1 MVAIRAFH
9 FKSWQYLKLIKFLI
23 MTNNINKI
31 EFCVQMTKKLSI
43 GGQAVIEGVMIRSPK
58 YNVVAIRKNN
68 KIKIKKDKIKVRK
81 GKFYKLPIVRGAFN
95 LYDMLVLGTKSLMW
109 SADQQL
115 EKEEKI
121 SKKEITI
128 SFIFALFFGLG
139 IFLVLPY
146 IATNFIGYN
155 EETQPFLF
163 NLIDGIIKIGIFLF
177 YIYAISLMKDIKII
191 FQYHGAEHMSIH
203 CYEKGKKL
211 DVNNIKKFP
220 TLHPRCGTAFIMIV
234 IIVAMLVFS
243 IITPIILMIFP
254 QLLDM
259 HVFPRRIILI
269 LIRFSMLPLIAGI
282 SYEFLKFSAKFEKNP
297 IMKILIWPGLFM
309 QKITT
314 KEPNKK
320 QVEVAMEAVKKIL
333 LLEKRKHI

>member
-1 MVAIRAFH
+1 MP
-9 FKSWQYLKLIKFLI
+9 
-23 MTNNINKI
+23 
-31 EFCVQMTKKLSI
+31 KKLNI
-43 GGQAVIEGVMIRSPK
+43 GGQALIEGVMIRSPK
-58 YNVVAIRKNN
+58 YNVIAVRKNK
-68 KIKIKKDKIKVRK
+68 KIKQRK
-81 GKFYKLPIVRGAFN
+81 GKFYKLPIIRGFYN
-95 LYDMLVLGTKSLMW
+95 LIDMLIIGMKSLMW

-115 EKEEKI
+115 DKNEKI
-121 SKKEITI
+121 SKKEMTL

-155 EETQPFLF
+155 EETQPFFF
-163 NLIDGIIKIGIFLF
+163 NLIDGIIKIGIFLL

-211 DVNNIKKFP
+211 DIKNIKKFP
-220 TLHPRCGTAFIMIV
+220 TLHPRCGTAFLMIV
-234 IIVAMLVFS
+234 IIVAILVFS

-269 LIRFSMLPLIAGI
+269 LIRFSLLPLIAGI
-282 SYEFLKFSAKFEKNP
+282 SYEVLKLGAKYEKNF
-297 IMKILIWPGLFM
+297 IMKAFIAPGLLM

-314 KEPNKK
+314 KKPNKK
-320 QVEVAMEAVKKIL
+320 QIEVAMTAVRKIL
-333 LLEKRKHI
+333 ALEKSKNI